1 MALAIDYRKEIALT
15 TGGTVTLNSDYSPT
29 GEGLLSVPF
38 EDLLINIRVTGTQTF
53 TSNFLIV
60 ASGTIAEG
68 TSVDVLWEA
77 VPTLGAFSVSIFGLT
92 MPAAYVTKKFNATFR
107 YASGAWYISAFC
119 PLVGQSESISGD
131 ALMLATVES
140 KHIVNEAISY
150 AQIQNTSAYSLVGR
164 NAAGGGVV
172 SAISIAAQSLIVRLA
187 AGFVSLTPSVDGQT
201 IIRRAGALVA
211 AALNFTELTG
221 TIANAQVPD
230 NELTLIKQQ
239 STGVL
244 ASSYADVATTAVTTE
259 ETLFTYTLPANTVA
273 ASGKGIRIIAAG
285 SVAAD
290 NHVKTI
296 RLKINGGLIIYN
308 IVSANPNGLKW
319 SIDVTAIRS
328 GAATSVITGKMTI
341 GAVNEAV
348 ILITPAITW
357 TNANAITVTGQNGTA
372 AALDIVSSLTVVE
385 LLK

>member
-1 MALAIDYRKEIALT
+1 MAFEINYRKEIALT
-15 TGGTVTLNSDYSPT
+15 TGGTVTLTPNY
-29 GEGLLSVPF
+29 GLIGGAL
-38 EDLLINIRVTGTQTF
+38 DGDINDAVAQFRVTGTQTL

-60 ASGTIAEG
+60 ASGTIAES

-119 PLVGQSESISGD
+119 PLVGQSQSISGD

-150 AQIQNTSAYSLVGR
+150 AQIQNTAAYSLVGR

-172 SAISIAAQSLIVRLA
+172 SAISIAAQSLVVRLA

-230 NELTLIKQQ
+230 DELTLIKQK
-239 STGVL
+239 STGL
-244 ASSYADVATTAVTTE
+244 LSSAYSNVGTTAVTTE
-259 ETLFTYTLPANTVA
+259 ETLFTYTLPASTVA
-273 ASGKGIRIIAAG
+273 SDGKGIRIKAAG
-285 SVAAD
+285 STAA
-290 NHVKTI
+290 NGTTKTI
-296 RLKINGGLIIYN
+296 KIKIDGNVLVYN
-308 IVSANPNGLKW
+308 LTITAPNNDKWVAEAIVL
-319 SIDVTAIRS
+319 RS
-328 GAATSVITGKMTI
+328 GATTSSADGIMHIGSASEAIVIS
-341 GAVNEAV
+341 A
-348 ILITPAITW
+348 PAITW
-357 TNANAITVTGQNGTA
+357 ANTNDIVVTGQNGTSGA
-372 AALDIVSSLTVVE
+372 NNIVCSLVTVE